1 MAVNMGNGPAVSG
14 WRAKF
19 AHGMACLCDLMQ
31 IFFFFFF
38 LFGGI
43 WRERDDPQG
52 PSGYEHEHA

>member
-31 IFFFFFF
+31 IFFFSF
-38 LFGGI
+38 LFLNFQ
-43 WRERDDPQG
+43 RDLEGAGRPAG
-52 PSGYEHEHA
+52 AFGLRT